1 MEMVPSEE
9 NQFVPKE
16 VRITQTHPGSENQP
30 QGGDLAV
37 TLADHAHLELPDLGT
52 RL

>member
-1 MEMVPSEE
+1 MQSFFADILVRIDAHTVAQMEMVPSEE

-16 VRITQTHPGSENQP
+16 VRLS
-30 QGGDLAV
+30 
-37 TLADHAHLELPDLGT
+37 